1 MSILI
6 KFKDKIMC
14 DPTRN
19 DNEQLFSVSQTYS
32 GALYLKNDTKT
43 ATSNSDI
50 HYKIA
55 TLDEDVLSVSFSKNK
70 DVTFI
75 KKLEVIGKTSCETLK
90 THELVINGVKLPN

>member
-32 GALYLKNDTKT
+32 GALYLKNDAK
-43 ATSNSDI
+43 ATTLNGDI
-50 HYKIA
+50 YKIA

-75 KKLEVIGKTSCETLK
+75 NNLEVIGKTSCETLK